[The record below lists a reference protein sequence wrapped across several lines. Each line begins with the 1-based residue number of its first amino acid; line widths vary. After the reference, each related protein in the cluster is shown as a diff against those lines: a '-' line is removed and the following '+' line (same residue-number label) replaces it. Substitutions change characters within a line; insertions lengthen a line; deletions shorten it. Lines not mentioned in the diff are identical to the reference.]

1 MNKVKIKSDDY
12 GKTQVFVNDYKL
24 ENVTGIR
31 FEQDVDTVPGFEI
44 AMRALPDFEVD
55 DADIRFSIT
64 PFSFYSAIDVIRK
77 AKDDKSVS
85 SEVILSSLGCLIKE
99 LVGVKTNDC
108 ILIRDTEILKAKLLG
123 ERRLGILDM
132 DPPYRFPSER
142 LSTDELKKVRRII
155 IETSD

>member
-1 MNKVKIKSDDY
+1 MNNVKIKSDS
-12 GKTQVFVNDYKL
+12 GKTEVFVNDRKISRITDL
-24 ENVTGIR
+24 R
-31 FEQDVDTVPGFEI
+31 FEQNAGEI
-44 AMRALPDFEVD
+44 PRLEIDMCALPDFEVD

-99 LVGVKTNDC
+99 LVGGKTNDC

-132 DPPYRFPSER
+132 DPPYRIPSER
-142 LSTDELKKVRRII
+142 LLSDELEKVRRII
-155 IETSD
+155 IETTD